1 MVQHYVLLSCSNDI
15 TRINSH
21 QLNNIYVNTINTLY
35 FLWTPYIFYYV
46 KINKTQYLI
55 VYSSNNV
62 IYYIYICLYYEDI
75 KTQFKKKKYINV
87 FLK

>member
-75 KTQFKKKKYINV
+75 KTQFKKKNT
-87 FLK
+87 